1 MDLRHIENIIKDSE
15 SDSAQKK
22 ETIISTLQTKCHD
35 DTAIDSGSALQ
46 LFLDHI
52 TINSIPG
59 IRNSSVLELYSEDCL
74 KEAIK
79 LLYEKN
85 VFGAPI
91 TDALEEEPKPELEK
105 FLDRYIGFIDF
116 ATMVLWSIEERD
128 KLDPEIKHEV
138 CEGINTNG
146 IFSMLEKIPSI
157 GKTKVGELAKSFLWD
172 PFFPVHLNDTLFQ
185 VLLLLSKHQLQVV
198 PVTEG
203 SNVIGFVTK
212 IAIVELLLQSSGLDW
227 FDRISDKALSE
238 FRLENDGRL
247 VYVYGDQTLA
257 EALHCLRENK
267 VDGVPVINRETKT
280 LIGNVRVHDIHLLLD
295 NEKFFRDRRNITVEE
310 FIQSDTR
317 KSELTTDSTLTQNLG
332 GLLSAGALR
341 LRNKFMPTMDSP
353 VTNKKSDTLKQA
365 MKTLVES
372 KNNCS
377 YLVDESRHFIG
388 VVSLRDVIM
397 QFAPPGIDS
406 RIKGGG
412 FFQSALEQSGCH
424 LNNGSIVHDR

>member
-15 SDSAQKK
+15 SDLAQKK

-257 EALHCLRENK
+257 EALHCLREIK
-267 VDGVPVINRETKT
+267 WMG
-280 LIGNVRVHDIHLLLD
+280 
-295 NEKFFRDRRNITVEE
+295 NITVEE

-372 KNNCS
+372 KSNCS